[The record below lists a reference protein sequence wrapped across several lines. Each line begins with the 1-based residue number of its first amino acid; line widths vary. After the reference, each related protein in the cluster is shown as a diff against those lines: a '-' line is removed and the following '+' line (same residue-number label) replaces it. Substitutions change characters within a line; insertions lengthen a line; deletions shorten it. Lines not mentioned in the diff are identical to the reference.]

1 MSFLSSV
8 FELGK
13 KAVKFLSGDSIGANI
28 AKTVISGLAVKK
40 INKAITRP
48 TVVPP
53 AAAREPERG
62 IPVDEGVRLQVDPD
76 PNHAV
81 PVVYGTATLGG
92 AITDVHL
99 EAQNTLY
106 VVFTICERTG
116 VKLSDGQQSVIT
128 FDEIRLN
135 DQRVIFKTGGQT
147 VDSTVDRD
155 GAVDNS
161 ADGLIEI
168 RCFNNGSNS
177 PVRPQGFNSGG
188 NIQPASQFIPTWTST
203 DTMDQLVFVVVKFTY
218 NRDRG
223 VTRIPEISIR
233 VSNSMRLPGDCV
245 RDYMTNTRYG
255 AGIPPQE
262 IYSE

>member
-13 KAVKFLSGDSIGANI
+13 KAVGFLSGDSLGANI
-28 AKTVISGLAVKK
+28 AKTVISGLAVRK
-40 INKAITRP
+40 INRAVTRP

-53 AAAREPERG
+53 VAARDPVRG
-62 IPVDEGVRLQVDPD
+62 IAIDEGVRLQVDPD
-76 PNHAV
+76 PEHAV

-92 AITDVHL
+92 AITDVQVVAL
-99 EAQNTLY
+99 NTLY
-106 VVFTICERTG
+106 AVFTICERTG
-116 VKLSDGQQSVIT
+116 VLLSNGQQSVIT
-128 FDEIRLN
+128 FDEVRLN

-147 VDSTVDRD
+147 VDFTVDRD
-155 GAVDNS
+155 GNIDNS

-177 PVRPQGFNSGG
+177 AVIPTGFSGG
-188 NIQPASQFIPTWTST
+188 NTQSAINFIPGWSST
-203 DTMDQLVFVVVKFTY
+203 NTMDQLVFAVVKITY
-218 NRDRG
+218 NRDQG
-223 VTRIPEISIR
+223 IAGIPEVSFR
-233 VSNSMRLPGDCV
+233 VSNTMKLPGDCI

-255 AGIPPQE
+255 AAIPPQE

>member
-28 AKTVISGLAVKK
+28 AKTVVSGLAVRK

-62 IPVDEGVRLQVDPD
+62 IAIDEGVRLQVDPD

-155 GAVDNS
+155 GNVDNS

-177 PVRPQGFNSGG
+177 AVIPTGSAGG
-188 NIQPASQFIPTWTST
+188 NTQSAINFIPTWTST
-203 DTMDQLVFVVVKFTY
+203 DTMNQLVFAVVKITY

-223 VTRIPEISIR
+223 ITRIPEVAFR
-233 VSNSMRLPGDCV
+233 VSNTMKLPGDCI

-255 AGIPPQE
+255 AAIPPQE

>member
-28 AKTVISGLAVKK
+28 AKTVVSGLAVRK

-62 IPVDEGVRLQVDPD
+62 IAIDEGVRLQVDPD

-116 VKLSDGQQSVIT
+116 VLLSNGQQSVIT

-155 GAVDNS
+155 GNVDNS
-161 ADGLIEI
+161 SDGLIEI

-177 PVRPQGFNSGG
+177 AVIPAGFSGG
-188 NIQPASQFIPTWTST
+188 NTQSAINFIPIWTTT
-203 DTMDQLVFVVVKFTY
+203 DTMDQLVFAVVKITY

-223 VTRIPEISIR
+223 ITRIPEVAFR
-233 VSNSMRLPGDCV
+233 VRNTMKLPGDCI

-255 AGIPPQE
+255 AAIPPQE